1 MTVSDLSLEQLDDA
15 ATLVHEFVPPT
26 PQHRWPLIDEAL
38 GTEAWLKHE
47 NHTSLGAFKIRGG
60 IVYLH
65 RLMERER
72 PSALVTATRGNHG
85 QAIAAAARRHG
96 VPVTIVVP
104 HGNSREKNDAMRAQG
119 ATLLEVGDDFQES
132 LEHATA
138 LAAEH
143 GWHQVANFHPDL
155 LAGVASYPLELFRAV
170 PDLDVVYV
178 PIGLGSGICAT
189 LAARDALGL
198 STRVVGVV
206 SAGAPA
212 YARSWEAGEPVSVA
226 GHHPAGRRHGL
237 PHARIPEAL
246 ELIRTNVDHL
256 VEVDDEQVAAAMS
269 LLFTAT
275 HNVAEGAGAAALAG
289 ALQRARHARR
299 PARRHRRHRRQ
310 RRPRRLRPHSDLT
323 DHEHRGER
331 CSTSRSADSRRTTP
345 RRPASSTPTC
355 SGSTCGS

>member
-1 MTVSDLSLEQLDDA
+1 MSVYGLTLDQLDDA
-15 ATLVHEFVPPT
+15 AKLVHELVPPT

-38 GTEAWLKHE
+38 GTETWLKHE

-85 QAIAAAARRHG
+85 QAIGAAARRYG
-96 VPVTIVVP
+96 VPLTIVVP
-104 HGNSREKNDAMRAQG
+104 HGNSREKNEAMRAQG

-138 LAAEH
+138 LAEEN
-143 GWHQVANFHPDL
+143 GWHLVANFHPDL

-189 LAARDALGL
+189 VAVRDALRL
-198 STRVVGVV
+198 TTRVVGVV
-206 SAGAPA
+206 SAGAAA
-212 YARSWEAGEPVSVA
+212 YARSWEAGEPVSVPVTTKLA
-226 GHHPAGRRHGL
+226 DGMACRTP
-237 PHARIPEAL
+237 IPEAL
-246 ELIRTNVDHL
+246 EIIRASVDHL

-275 HNVAEGAGAAALAG
+275 HNVAEGAGAAAFAAAMHERDTLTG
-289 ALQRARHARR
+289 QRVGVVVTGGNVDRDVFART
-299 PARRHRRHRRQ
+299 
-310 RRPRRLRPHSDLT
+310 LS
-323 DHEHRGER
+323 
-331 CSTSRSADSRRTTP
+331 
-345 RRPASSTPTC
+345 
-355 SGSTCGS
+355 